1 MYKARHSTY
10 NSLDEL
16 WEIHPDA
23 VTCIKSYTHD
33 YRGRVCIFTELE
45 DFGIYEM
52 TEGSYR
58 DIINFD
64 SPNVRPIH
72 LESAIDFI
80 NMNLFGKQLAEVFDN
95 EGDRYLRTW
104 DYVIESPYGFR

>member
-1 MYKARHSTY
+1 MYKARYSAY

-16 WEIHPDA
+16 WEVHPDA
-23 VTCIKSYTHD
+23 VACIKSCTHD
-33 YRGRVCIFTELE
+33 YRGKVYIFTELE

-52 TEGSYR
+52 TDGSYR

-72 LESAIDFI
+72 LESAIDF
-80 NMNLFGKQLAEVFDN
+80 MGLDTTFLKLV
-95 EGDRYLRTW
+95 LKM
-104 DYVIESPYGFR
+104 

>member
-1 MYKARHSTY
+1 MYKARYSTY

-16 WEIHPDA
+16 WEVHPYA
-23 VTCIKSYTHD
+23 AACIKSCTHD
-33 YRGRVCIFTELE
+33 YRGKVCVFTELE

-52 TEGSYR
+52 TDGVFG

-72 LESAIDFI
+72 LESAIDFYELGYNI
-80 NMNLFGKQLAEVFDN
+80 LDAGLKNVIYSDG
-95 EGDRYLRTW
+95 W
-104 DYVIESPYGFR
+104 IYVLPDLK